1 MPDSKTGSVE
11 KGSWEYATA
20 ENNALNPTILQKK
33 DSVKLSSHLQAS
45 KYFKERLL
53 NAAFSKPLEEYIHQ
67 KPQLWRSP

>member
-1 MPDSKTGSVE
+1 ME
-11 KGSWEYATA
+11 KGSREYATA
-20 ENNALNPTILQKK
+20 ENNALNPTTILQKK

-67 KPQLWRSP
+67 KPQL

>member
-11 KGSWEYATA
+11 KGSREYATA
-20 ENNALNPTILQKK
+20 ENNALNPTTILQKK

-53 NAAFSKPLEEYIHQ
+53 NTAFSKPLEKHIHQ
-67 KPQLWRSP
+67 KPQL